1 MKKFLH
7 FFPLLSTLFSVFL
20 VFSSLNANEIK
31 APDNECSQALNQLTE
46 FRAEAIYGSPLED
59 SLHPVA
65 FYKLIHRMR
74 LLRVIDEEFRDQAE
88 EWSFEFVKLK
98 GGRTVAFVGNRM
110 LHESACQ
117 GPNAF
122 FVLKKE

>member
-1 MKKFLH
+1 MKFLH
-7 FFPLLSTLFSVFL
+7 RFLLLSTLFSVFL
-20 VFSSLNANEIK
+20 KLSSLNASEIK
-31 APDNECSQALNQLTE
+31 APDNQCAQALNQLSE
-46 FRAEAIYGSPLED
+46 FRTEAIYGSPLED
-59 SLHPVA
+59 SWHPVA

-74 LLRVIDEEFRDQAE
+74 LLQVIEEVFRDQAE

-98 GGRTVAFVGNRM
+98 GGRTVAFVGNRI

-122 FVLKKE
+122 FVLKKD